1 MFFGGSMT
9 FHPSIS
15 ATFTIDAM
23 ALTNFIQNM
32 SRNMLHKKKS
42 GKTENFKPKA
52 PCKVEE
58 EEKKAKN
65 FWPGCPSCAIF
76 A

>member
-1 MFFGGSMT
+1 MS

-23 ALTNFIQNM
+23 ALTNFIPNM
-32 SRNMLHKKKS
+32 ARNMLHKKKS
-42 GKTENFKPKA
+42 GKIESFIPKA

-65 FWPGCPSCAIF
+65 FWPGWSSCANF